1 MPNNTAIDVLKDQV
15 TTDMMAGNTTEFYFE
30 IPGYPAFGFH
40 VDLVKL
46 ISLLSDSE
54 NKIHEA
60 VGIVG
65 SNQLPGMKDT
75 GTRGPCFSIPL
86 YDMDQ
91 LSDIL
96 RKQDTRPA

>member
-1 MPNNTAIDVLKDQV
+1 MPKNTEIDVLKDQV
-15 TTDMMAGNTTEFYFE
+15 TANMMAGNTTEFYFE
-30 IPGYPAFGFH
+30 IPGYPAFGFQ
-40 VDLVKL
+40 VDLVNL
-46 ISLLSDSE
+46 IALLSDPE

-60 VGIVG
+60 VGIMG
-65 SNQLPGMKDT
+65 SNLLPGMKET
-75 GTRGPCFSIPL
+75 GTRASCFSIPL